1 MTVRTTIGAV
11 SDSLTQSERK
21 LAATL
26 LSNYPLKG
34 LLNIQELAQE
44 AGVSAASISRF
55 TAKLGLDGYADMQ
68 RKLLEELNRGDVSP
82 VDLHERST
90 RIKGSFLAGF
100 LARASA
106 QIECAGDAI
115 TDSQFDRIT
124 ALLSDDRRQVFAM
137 GGRISDTIARH
148 LTFHL
153 SQSREGIDH
162 IPRDPEAWPAC
173 LLRMKQGDVV
183 FLVDFRRYEPAL
195 ERLAQAI
202 ADKRAK
208 IVLLTDSWIS
218 PIKSNAAE
226 VLAVPIETGTV
237 WDSYAAALAIVE
249 AIVARIAEMTW
260 DETRERIELWDA
272 TRALTTETKT

>member
-1 MTVRTTIGAV
+1 MTVRTTIDSV

-26 LSNYPLKG
+26 LSNYPFKG
-34 LLNIQELAQE
+34 LLNIQELAEE

-55 TAKLGLDGYADMQ
+55 TSKLGLDGYADMQ
-68 RKLLEELNRGDVSP
+68 RKLVEELRLGDVSP

-90 RIKGSFLAGF
+90 RIRGSFLTGF
-100 LARASA
+100 LARAAA
-106 QIECAGDAI
+106 QIETAGDAI
-115 TDSQFDRIT
+115 TDGQFDRIT
-124 ALLSDDRRQVFAM
+124 ALLSDPRRQVFAM

-162 IPRDPEAWPAC
+162 IPRDPEAWPGY
-173 LLRMKQGDVV
+173 LLRMKPGDVV

-195 ERLAQAI
+195 EGLAKAM
-202 ADKRAK
+202 ATKRVK
-208 IVLLTDSWIS
+208 IVLMTDSWIS
-218 PIKSNAAE
+218 PIKGNAAE

-249 AIVARIAEMTW
+249 ALVARIAELTW
-260 DETRERIELWDA
+260 DQTRDRIEMWDA
-272 TRALTTETKT
+272 TRALTTETKP

>member
-1 MTVRTTIGAV
+1 MTIRTTIGAV

-26 LSNYPLKG
+26 LSNYPFKG
-34 LLNIQELAQE
+34 LLNIQELAEE

-68 RKLLEELNRGDVSP
+68 RKLVDELRRGDVSP

-100 LARASA
+100 LARAAA
-106 QIECAGDAI
+106 QIESAGDAI
-115 TDSQFDRIT
+115 TDGQFDRIT
-124 ALLSDDRRQVFAM
+124 ALLSDPRRQVFAM

-153 SQSREGIDH
+153 AQSREGVEHLSRDTESWPGH
-162 IPRDPEAWPAC
+162 I
-173 LLRMKQGDVV
+173 LRMKPGDIV
-183 FLVDFRRYEPAL
+183 FLVDFRRYEPSL
-195 ERLAQAI
+195 ERLAQAM
-202 ADKRAK
+202 ATKRVK

-218 PIKSNAAE
+218 PIKGNAAE

-249 AIVARIAEMTW
+249 AIVARIAELTW
-260 DETRERIELWDA
+260 DETRARIELWDA
-272 TRALTTETKT
+272 TRALTMEAQT

>member
-1 MTVRTTIGAV
+1 MTIGAV

-26 LSNYPLKG
+26 LSNYPFKG
-34 LLNIQELAQE
+34 LLNIQELAEE

-68 RKLLEELNRGDVSP
+68 RKLVDELRRGDVSP

-90 RIKGSFLAGF
+90 RIRGSFLAGF
-100 LARASA
+100 LARAAA
-106 QIECAGDAI
+106 QIESAGDAI
-115 TDSQFDRIT
+115 TDGQFERIT
-124 ALLSDDRRQVFAM
+124 ALLSDPRRQVFAM

-153 SQSREGIDH
+153 AQSREGIAH
-162 IPRDPEAWPAC
+162 IARDPEAWPAY
-173 LLRMKQGDVV
+173 LLRMKPGDVV
-183 FLVDFRRYEPAL
+183 FMVDFRRYEPSL
-195 ERLAQAI
+195 ERLAQAM
-202 ADKRAK
+202 ATKRVK

-218 PIKSNAAE
+218 PIKGNAAE

-249 AIVARIAEMTW
+249 AIVARIAELTW
-260 DETRERIELWDA
+260 DQTRDRIEMWDA
-272 TRALTTETKT
+272 TRALTTETNT